1 MTDHASPD
9 FERTRLSLHA
19 VAELLL
25 AGPQYAES
33 GTIKLRA
40 TPGGFGTVKTPSAR
54 VEGTTL
60 VTGDRVVELSGRIVR
75 EVADQAGIALR
86 QLHDVYFGGCGLTGE
101 HSLILDGGCAAQI
114 AEAFRRGE
122 EALAAFAP
130 EAPRV
135 LWPEH
140 FDLGISIEPVNY
152 GVSPG
157 DSSIPEPYAYVG
169 PWRPAEHTG
178 PFWNQPFG
186 AARRLNELEDVT
198 AFFAEGAALLA
209 R

>member
-1 MTDHASPD
+1 MTDHASSD

-25 AGPQYAES
+25 ASPQYAES

-40 TPGGFGTVKTPSAR
+40 TPGGFGTVKTPDAR
-54 VEGTTL
+54 VEGNML
-60 VTGDRVVELSGRIVR
+60 VVGDRAFELSGRTVQ
-75 EVADQAGIALR
+75 EVADAAGIVLR
-86 QLHDVYFGGCGLTGE
+86 SLDDLYSGGCGLTGD
-101 HSLILDGGCAAQI
+101 HSLVVHDACAARI

-169 PWRPAEHTG
+169 PWRPSEYTG
-178 PFWNQPFG
+178 QFWNQPFG
-186 AARRLNELEDVT
+186 AARRLSELEDIT
-198 AFFAEGAALLA
+198 AFFAEGAGLL
-209 R
+209 